1 MEQSL
6 ELRHANVGARA
17 EDGDSRQAVQCLQG
31 SDQLFSRSCSRCA
44 GLLVNEWT
52 YDLNNGSEIS
62 ADVLR
67 CIQCGQ
73 RVDPVIL
80 RNRLWSQDDGQRI
93 RRIQRTDSVNTTTTR
108 EAA

>member
-6 ELRHANVGARA
+6 EFRHGSIGDRA
-17 EDGDSRQAVQCLQG
+17 EDNDNRHAVQCLPG
-31 SDQLFSRSCSRCA
+31 TKQLFSRSCSRCA

-52 YDLNNGSEIS
+52 YDLNNDSEIS
-62 ADVLR
+62 AEVLR
-67 CIQCGQ
+67 CLQCGQ

-80 RNRLWSQDDGQRI
+80 RNRVLSHNASERI
-93 RRIQRTDSVNTTTTR
+93 RRVGHKDSINTATTR